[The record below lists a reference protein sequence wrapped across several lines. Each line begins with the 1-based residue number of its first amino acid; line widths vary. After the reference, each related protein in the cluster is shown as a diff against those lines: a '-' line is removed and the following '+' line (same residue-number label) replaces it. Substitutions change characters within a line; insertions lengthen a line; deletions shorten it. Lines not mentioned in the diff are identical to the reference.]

1 MGKDKRVV
9 YFYDSDT
16 GNFHYGP
23 NHPMKPH
30 RLTLAHTLVLGYGL
44 TSKMQIYKAPKASM
58 KDMMTFH
65 TAEYMEFLRDVK
77 PANVN
82 EFPKD
87 KLLGYNVGEDW

>member
-1 MGKDKRVV
+1 
-9 YFYDSDT
+9 
-16 GNFHYGP
+16 
-23 NHPMKPH
+23 
-30 RLTLAHTLVLGYGL
+30 
-44 TSKMQIYKAPKASM
+44 M

-77 PANVN
+77 PSNVS